1 MARQAPTLREVE
13 AKIMAD
19 ACIEACKGRGVDPYL
34 LFSLRHW
41 EWLDGSRFGTKLKA
55 FIELNTPVTTGH
67 MVCKEFRL
75 AFEARVEHVLDRSGI
90 VNLAPDLRVEAYRKQ
105 ELMEKYHAV
114 RKSWPPHKPYLLQM
128 RPGVY
133 ILFSNFQAGFHQMRK
148 MAQTGKYRTEEGKVL
163 PVELLYEGQV
173 EGEPC
178 RIILDC
184 EAYLAD
190 YAGLLTE
197 EELVQSVLQVPQVLT
212 RELVRIGAIGRGET
226 VCVVEKD
233 KSREDKVSFHFTL
246 NIVGIPTIDLK
257 VMFER
262 VVLAPYKEVH
272 SRCRDEKSRVPL
284 AKHIAKSKG
293 KDGLY
298 AHALAHVDPSTVKG
312 KHQFSTAFSRK
323 KGEGP
328 PRMGWVQWITEGGTK
343 VRRVESSFHG
353 ADVVP
358 SNERAFGMLF
368 LAGFIHWTPRTVVLS
383 RKFQGVV
390 TDLGLAPLGK
400 KVSEWLYIF

>member
-1 MARQAPTLREVE
+1 MARGAPTLREVE

-41 EWLDGSRFGTKLKA
+41 EWLDNSRFGTKLKA

-75 AFEARVEHVLDRSGI
+75 AFEARVEHVLDRAGI

-114 RKSWPPHKPYLLQM
+114 RESWPPHKPYLLQM

-133 ILFSNFQAGFHQMRK
+133 ILFSNFQAGFHQMRE
-148 MAQTGKYRTEEGKVL
+148 MAKTGKYRTEEGKVL

-184 EAYLAD
+184 DAYLAD
-190 YAGLLTE
+190 FAGLLTE
-197 EELVQSVLQVPQVLT
+197 EELVQSVLQVPQVLV
-212 RELVRIGAIGRGET
+212 RELVRMGAIARGDT

-246 NIVGIPTIDLK
+246 NVVGIPTIDLK

-293 KDGLY
+293 KDGVY

-358 SNERAFGMLF
+358 SNERAFGMLY

-400 KVSEWLYIF
+400 KVSWWLYVF